1 MGAKKKSG
9 DGKGVRGE
17 LKRLGAARLAE
28 ALAELA
34 ERDDSAAELVDRLLA
49 TPKENLTRYKRGLA
63 GLKRS
68 KKFVYYRYSFD
79 FANRLENLLA
89 LLAAAEPSPEEGFE
103 AILGFFRADEATL
116 GRSDDSSGVIGDVF
130 RISALDLLSD
140 FAKGC
145 SDKEAVADEIF
156 RLAENDGYGV
166 RGKVV
171 ARAADF
177 LPPDVAR
184 GLAERFLAAFSASRS
199 DSVYSFPLLAAGIA
213 EGLLDVELLET
224 ALSSCG
230 REGLLSH
237 DFIRLSRVCLRRG
250 EVDKAEEYF
259 ALVGGGVDRDQ
270 LEIEML
276 KAKGDA
282 PALGKK
288 LRGEFKAYPSVSVF
302 NELVALEGENR
313 RGELLSEMLG
323 VIDGD
328 ASFNVD
334 SVDFILEFGEV
345 DALDG
350 YVLARSEGVDGRRYD
365 ILPDVA
371 KFLER
376 NGRSLSASLVYR
388 ALLTSILTNKRYKA
402 YGYAARYLKK
412 LDKLADAIDDW
423 TGFEPHDEF
432 KKRVREEH
440 RLKTSFWAKY
450 DG

>member
-1 MGAKKKSG
+1 
-9 DGKGVRGE
+9 
-17 LKRLGAARLAE
+17 
-28 ALAELA
+28 
-34 ERDDSAAELVDRLLA
+34 
-49 TPKENLTRYKRGLA
+49 
-63 GLKRS
+63 
-68 KKFVYYRYSFD
+68 
-79 FANRLENLLA
+79 
-89 LLAAAEPSPEEGFE
+89 
-103 AILGFFRADEATL
+103 
-116 GRSDDSSGVIGDVF
+116 
-130 RISALDLLSD
+130 
-140 FAKGC
+140 
-145 SDKEAVADEIF
+145 
-156 RLAENDGYGV
+156 
-166 RGKVV
+166 
-171 ARAADF
+171 
-177 LPPDVAR
+177 
-184 GLAERFLAAFSASRS
+184 
-199 DSVYSFPLLAAGIA
+199 
-213 EGLLDVELLET
+213 
-224 ALSSCG
+224 
-230 REGLLSH
+230 
-237 DFIRLSRVCLRRG
+237 
-250 EVDKAEEYF
+250 VDKAEEYF

-328 ASFNVD
+328 ASFNID